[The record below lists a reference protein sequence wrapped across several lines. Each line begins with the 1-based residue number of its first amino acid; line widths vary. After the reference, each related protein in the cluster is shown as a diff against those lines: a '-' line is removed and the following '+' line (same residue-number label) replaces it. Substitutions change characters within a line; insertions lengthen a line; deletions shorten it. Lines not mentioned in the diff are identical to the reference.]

1 MLELTHILEHFLI
14 ELCDLL
20 AVLVEIWVTILL
32 IIVLL
37 KEVVRIFKYKFIF
50 SEIAE
55 DPRFGRG
62 LSSVIEIYMASELLK
77 SITSTSV
84 SSLLT
89 VGLLVILRVF
99 MTYALHWE
107 GSHKKGNGL
116 EVSFS
121 GKEEI
126 EEK

>member
-20 AVLVEIWVTILL
+20 AVLVEIWGTILL

-62 LSSVIEIYMASELLK
+62 LSSVIEIYMA
-77 SITSTSV
+77 
-84 SSLLT
+84 
-89 VGLLVILRVF
+89 
-99 MTYALHWE
+99 YALHWE

>member
-20 AVLVEIWVTILL
+20 AVLVEIWGTILL

-99 MTYALHWE
+99 MT
-107 GSHKKGNGL
+107 
-116 EVSFS
+116 
-121 GKEEI
+121 
-126 EEK
+126 